1 MQQAPYIVGVGA
13 ANVDLNGASIAPI
26 NLRDSNPGR
35 IQLSAGGV
43 TRNVCENLAR
53 LGAEVKLLTCLGD
66 DVFGAFVRAESES
79 AGIDLRH
86 VHTAPGATS
95 SIYLSLLDADGDMLV
110 GMSDMRIIQQQLPPE
125 YLPSK
130 RELIAGA
137 AIVTCDPCLGEQT
150 LLQLLEQCAPEQ
162 IVCVDPVSCA
172 YARVLAPH
180 IGRFHTAK
188 PNRLELEIL
197 AEMSIDSESELLRAG
212 ERVLQKG
219 LRRLLVSLGAE
230 GCLYMDDT
238 GLVLRRKLRPAR
250 MVNASGAGDSFA
262 AALLYG
268 TLMGWD
274 AQTQLDYALAAGI
287 AAISHE
293 KTINPEMSLP
303 LLEQILQTHRLV

>member
-1 MQQAPYIVGVGA
+1 MQKASYIVGVGA
-13 ANVDLNGASIAPI
+13 ANVDLNGASNAPI
-26 NLRDSNPGR
+26 NLRDSNPGHIR
-35 IQLSAGGV
+35 LSAGGV

-53 LGAEVKLLTCLGD
+53 LGADVKLLTCLGD
-66 DVFGAFVRAESES
+66 DVFGTFVRSQSES

-86 VHTAPGATS
+86 VHTAPGAAS
-95 SIYLSLLDADGDMLV
+95 SIYLSILDADGDMLV
-110 GMSDMRIIQQQLPPE
+110 GMSDMRIIQQQLPPS

-130 RELIAGA
+130 RELIENA
-137 AIVTCDPCLGEQT
+137 AIVTCDPCMGEQT
-150 LLQLLEQCAPEQ
+150 LLQLLDLCRPEQ

-172 YARVLAPH
+172 YARVVAPH

-188 PNRLELEIL
+188 PNRMELEIL
-197 AEMSIDSESELLRAG
+197 AGMPIDSDAALLRAG
-212 ERVLQKG
+212 ECVLQKG

-250 MVNASGAGDSFA
+250 MLNASGAGDSFA

-268 TLMGWD
+268 TLQGWSVEK
-274 AQTQLDYALAAGI
+274 QLDYALAAGI

-293 KTINPEMSLP
+293 KTINPDMCVS
-303 LLEQILQTHRLV
+303 LLEDILETHRLV